1 MSYMYCTDCGE
12 FFEECDASIVYEHH
26 SELNGMGGITTE
38 KFMACPYCG
47 STDIEEANECEICGH
62 PTRKHYCKECVSDF
76 FADLDEFF
84 GKEEVRYG
92 KPLKESLYDLT
103 SSYLDSH

>member
-12 FFEECDASIVYEHH
+12 FFEECDASTVYEHH
-26 SELNGMGGITTE
+26 SELNGTGGITSE
-38 KFMACPYCG
+38 EFMACPYCN
-47 STDIEEANECEICGH
+47 STDIEEANECEICGQ
-62 PTRKHYCKECVSDF
+62 PTRNHYCEDCVSDF